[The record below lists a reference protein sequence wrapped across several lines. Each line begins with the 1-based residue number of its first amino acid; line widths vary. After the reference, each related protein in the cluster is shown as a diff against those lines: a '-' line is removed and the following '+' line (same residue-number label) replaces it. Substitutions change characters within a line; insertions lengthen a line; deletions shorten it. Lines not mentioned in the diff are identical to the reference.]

1 MFPGFVVLAGSRGLP
16 RFLCLAALPIAA
28 RLFPLAA
35 AAAAAAAAFPPPRRI
50 APFSRR
56 WRARNHRAT
65 RLALLASTRRLTAI
79 NGKPISVPA
88 CRRSSARRVSSRNL
102 ISSRELTY
110 SPVHERSNSSS
121 RVLRSPGRLLR
132 RARGTAVRRRRRRR
146 VPLEG
151 SRLRPGITAKDRA
164 TRGRGK

>member
-1 MFPGFVVLAGSRGLP
+1 MIRPLGRKSRSSVIPLSCRSADRCSTFPARRRRR
-16 RFLCLAALPIAA
+16 RFSSA
-28 RLFPLAA
+28 
-35 AAAAAAAAFPPPRRI
+35 
-50 APFSRR
+50 APFSFG
-56 WRARNHRAT
+56 AHEITT

-79 NGKPISVPA
+79 NGKPIRAPA
-88 CRRSSARRVSSRNL
+88 CRRSSARLVSSRNL

-121 RVLRSPGRLLR
+121 RNVHPPGRLLR
-132 RARGTAVRRRRRRR
+132 RARGTAATEG